1 MSVSLE
7 RELRNLVKTG
17 KVYLGV
23 KQTIKS
29 LMHGKS
35 KLVIIAENIP
45 PEYRHRIEYYA
56 KLSNIP
62 IIVYKGS
69 SVDLGLAIGKPFR
82 VSAMAVIDEGSS
94 RILDI
99 AEEQA

>member
-7 RELRNLVKTG
+7 RELRNLLKSG

-23 KQTIKS
+23 KQTLKS
-29 LMHGKS
+29 MLHGKT

-45 PEYRHRIEYYA
+45 PEYRQRIEYYA
-56 KLSNIP
+56 KLSNTP
-62 IIVYKGS
+62 IITYKGS

-94 RILDI
+94 RIL
-99 AEEQA
+99 ELVE